1 MHTFSFLLLGLL
13 SAIAPRPLAF
23 PLFNFIYTIRS
34 MHACNGYLFII
45 FFLRWQPLILLF
57 LTHILELRPLLQHA
71 IDSGDADKGEGT
83 FVTSLV
89 AFSSSSR
96 SYFTFCTCVWFNAL
110 WLNGNCTQV
119 FSCFFFHLLI
129 VSYLHTC
136 VCIHAILLLAFVRSF
151 SLSSFCLFMHM
162 CMFPR
167 VIVIIG
173 ICTQFFSSS
182 RNNIY
187 CIY

>member
-23 PLFNFIYTIRS
+23 PLFNFIYTLRS

-45 FFLRWQPLILLF
+45 FFLRWQSLILLF

-71 IDSGDADKGEGT
+71 IDSGDADKGEST

-129 VSYLHTC
+129 VSYLTH
-136 VCIHAILLLAFVRSF
+136 VYVS
-151 SLSSFCLFMHM
+151 
-162 CMFPR
+162 
-167 VIVIIG
+167 
-173 ICTQFFSSS
+173 TQYYYWRLYAFFSIFFL
-182 RNNIY
+182 RIY
-187 CIY
+187 AYVYVSTRYCYYWHLYTVFLFL